1 MVNEGRLVNEKRR
14 ALVNDIYERYTTEI
28 ENSFVNTTICENNDL
43 RSKRVTGTKQT
54 DIVFEHMDSVS
65 AVMKYAGGYSNLEFC
80 KLRNTGRRLSVR
92 SNGTR
97 GGIMSR
103 KHIVSSN

>member
-54 DIVFEHMDSVS
+54 DIVFEHMAVS
-65 AVMKYAGGYSNLEFC
+65 YTHLDVYKRQVKDTVE
-80 KLRNTGRRLSVR
+80 
-92 SNGTR
+92 
-97 GGIMSR
+97 
-103 KHIVSSN
+103 IVERITPIYNFKAH

>member
-43 RSKRVTGTKQT
+43 RSKRVTGIYLWNHDNRFNTK
-54 DIVFEHMDSVS
+54 F
-65 AVMKYAGGYSNLEFC
+65 
-80 KLRNTGRRLSVR
+80 RNGLVC
-92 SNGTR
+92 
-97 GGIMSR
+97 
-103 KHIVSSN
+103 SSDDLAASDLQS